1 MNGAIFIA
9 KKEKQMSNR
18 EERNKVSE
26 LQAVKDFF
34 PNLTSRELIEFS
46 KEDRDGLNEIKALVV
61 AYNAK

>member
-1 MNGAIFIA
+1 
-9 KKEKQMSNR
+9 MSNR

-46 KEDRDGLNEIKALVV
+46 KEDREGLDEIKALVV
-61 AYNAK
+61 AYNTKG

>member
-1 MNGAIFIA
+1 
-9 KKEKQMSNR
+9 MSNR

-46 KEDRDGLNEIKALVV
+46 KEDRDGLNEIKTLVGDF
-61 AYNAK
+61 YAKG